1 MKSLADE
8 LLLAN
13 ERFYDAFSSLS
24 LEKMRKIWHP
34 TQYVKCLHPG
44 WHILSGIDDV
54 MESWRMIFRSTT
66 ALQFELEGVEA
77 VVLGRVGIVTLRE
90 HLLATN
96 YTSET
101 PARAVLAATN
111 VFEFSDDGWKM
122 ILHQAGPTDS
132 THNSDEE
139 HEDDSPV

>member
-1 MKSLADE
+1 MQSLADE

-13 ERFYDAFSSLS
+13 ERFYDAFASLS
-24 LEKMRKIWHP
+24 FEKMRKIWQP
-34 TQYVKCLHPG
+34 AQYVKCLHPG

-54 MESWRMIFRSTT
+54 MESWRLIFRSTS
-66 ALQFELEGVEA
+66 AMQFELEAVEA

-96 YTSET
+96 HATET

-132 THNSDEE
+132 SESPDEE
-139 HEDDSPV
+139 SEGGEA